1 MKKYLMMLAA
11 AALIASA
18 PIYYAM
24 TAQAE
29 EAATTQAADAPVEI
43 TIDCTKATLD
53 GEEVPAE
60 CEAVKAE
67 EPATAPVEEKAAE

>member
-18 PIYYAM
+18 PVYYAM
-24 TAQAE
+24 TAQAQE
-29 EAATTQAADAPVEI
+29 KSAEASADAPVEI

-53 GEEVPAE
+53 GEEVPEDCRPADEAPRAE
-60 CEAVKAE
+60 
-67 EPATAPVEEKAAE
+67 

>member
-18 PIYYAM
+18 PVYYAM
-24 TAQAE
+24 TAQAGEKTGE
-29 EAATTQAADAPVEI
+29 EGAQETVEI

-53 GEEVPAE
+53 GEEVPEDCQPAD
-60 CEAVKAE
+60 EA
-67 EPATAPVEEKAAE
+67 PAVEKAAE

>member
-1 MKKYLMMLAA
+1 MKKYLMMLVA

-18 PIYYAM
+18 PVYYAM

-29 EAATTQAADAPVEI
+29 EKTAEPEGEAAVEI

-53 GEEVPAE
+53 GEEVPE
-60 CEAVKAE
+60 DCQPVDEN
-67 EPATAPVEEKAAE
+67 PAAGPAAE